1 MAIQELNN
9 LGYSISELCRCANI
23 ACSYYYYYYKWL
35 NSSET
40 FRMKENSI
48 IKAEI
53 INIYNEVKGIYGYRR
68 ITLNLNKRFN
78 TNYNYKRIYR
88 LMKSM
93 NLKSVIR
100 KKSKKYIKSTP
111 QITAENKLN
120 REFNSTAPNC
130 KWLTDVTE
138 CKLTNEKKSYFN
150 ILIKYLEIN

>member
-23 ACSYYYYYYKWL
+23 ARSSYYYYKWL

-88 LMKSM
+88 LMKPM

-100 KKSKKYIKSTP
+100 KKRKKYIISCE
-111 QITAENKLN
+111 IIYVSL
-120 REFNSTAPNC
+120 F
-130 KWLTDVTE
+130 
-138 CKLTNEKKSYFN
+138 
-150 ILIKYLEIN
+150 IKYISY